1 MRGGHVSRPIEE
13 LVKEARS
20 LARRGVKEIMLIA
33 QELTYY
39 GLDIYK
45 KRDLPRLL
53 HALADVEGIE
63 WIRLHYAYPSKFP
76 LEILDAIAERPEI
89 CNYLDM
95 PLQHAS
101 NSVLERMRRQ
111 ITQEETIELIEQARL
126 RIPNLTLR
134 TTMLVGYPQE
144 SEQEFQELCDFVQKM
159 EFDRM
164 GVFQYSHEE
173 STRAYDVDDDIPA
186 EVKAD
191 RANALMEIQQ
201 TISTRKNAEKVGK
214 TFKTLFDRKEGG
226 YFVGRTEG
234 DSPEVD
240 NEVLVDAKKHFVR
253 IGDFAEVRITEA
265 TEYDIYGEVV
275 N

>member
-1 MRGGHVSRPIEE
+1 
-13 LVKEARS
+13 
-20 LARRGVKEIMLIA
+20 
-33 QELTYY
+33 
-39 GLDIYK
+39 
-45 KRDLPRLL
+45 
-53 HALADVEGIE
+53 
-63 WIRLHYAYPSKFP
+63 
-76 LEILDAIAERPEI
+76 
-89 CNYLDM
+89 
-95 PLQHAS
+95 
-101 NSVLERMRRQ
+101 
-111 ITQEETIELIEQARL
+111 
-126 RIPNLTLR
+126 
-134 TTMLVGYPQE
+134 MLVGYPQE

-275 N
+275 K

>member
-1 MRGGHVSRPIEE
+1 MQAALGMLLQAQIQQIIQGHFIW
-13 LVKEARS
+13 
-20 LARRGVKEIMLIA
+20 EI
-33 QELTYY
+33 T
-39 GLDIYK
+39 K
-45 KRDLPRLL
+45 
-53 HALADVEGIE
+53 
-63 WIRLHYAYPSKFP
+63 
-76 LEILDAIAERPEI
+76 
-89 CNYLDM
+89 
-95 PLQHAS
+95 
-101 NSVLERMRRQ
+101 
-111 ITQEETIELIEQARL
+111 
-126 RIPNLTLR
+126 
-134 TTMLVGYPQE
+134 

-275 N
+275 KW

>member
-1 MRGGHVSRPIEE
+1 
-13 LVKEARS
+13 
-20 LARRGVKEIMLIA
+20 
-33 QELTYY
+33 
-39 GLDIYK
+39 
-45 KRDLPRLL
+45 
-53 HALADVEGIE
+53 
-63 WIRLHYAYPSKFP
+63 
-76 LEILDAIAERPEI
+76 
-89 CNYLDM
+89 M

-144 SEQEFQELCDFVQKM
+144 SDHEFQELCDFVQKM

-173 STRAYDVDDDIPA
+173 STRAYDVEDDVPA
-186 EVKAD
+186 ELKAE

-201 TISTRKNAEKVGK
+201 DISTRKNAEKVGK